1 MTVVSLKV
9 GTGSEAALLVFRIGL
24 ADGSLFSFRLLYLP
38 VELQGEDFFSPGR
51 DLSSAEEEA
60 CRFAAACYRTERAA
74 LRLVARAEQTRRGI
88 ARKLELRGFTAP
100 CIQAVV
106 SCLEGRGIID
116 DERYAASWLRLRL
129 GRSAEGPRKL
139 LAALLRRGIPSSSA
153 GEALKT
159 VLDFPTESVLLNRY
173 LKKNRFSNPKEER
186 FLKKQLKYE
195 GFSPAVIEA
204 VWEEEL

>member
-9 GTGSEAALLVFRIGL
+9 GTGSEAVPLVFRIGL
-24 ADGSLFSFRLLYLP
+24 ADGSLFSFKLPYLP
-38 VELQGEDFFSPGR
+38 AELRGEDFFSPGR

-60 CRFAAACYRTERAA
+60 CRFAAACYRTERVA
-74 LRLVARAEQTRRGI
+74 LRLAARAEQTRRGI

-100 CIQAVV
+100 CIHAVV
-106 SCLEGRGIID
+106 SYLEGRGIID
-116 DERYAASWLRLRL
+116 DERYAASWLRSRL

-139 LAALLRRGIPSSSA
+139 FVALRQRGISSADA

-159 VLDFPTESVLLNRY
+159 VLDFPAESALLNRY
-173 LKKNRFSNPKEER
+173 LKKNRRPNSKEER
-186 FLKKQLKYE
+186 FLKRQLKYE

-204 VWEEEL
+204 AGEEEL